1 MVPRRY
7 SLRLHTNS
15 FKSDWN

>member
-15 FKSDWN
+15 FKSGWD

>member
-15 FKSDWN
+15 FKSDWG

>member
-7 SLRLHTNS
+7 SLRFHTNS
-15 FKSDWN
+15 FKSDWG

>member
-15 FKSDWN
+15 FKSDWD